1 MFKVL
6 VLLFVI
12 QLFSRNDI
20 FRLCFSCFIS
30 DYLVKM
36 RKPSYKC
43 RKYNSKHHVS
53 TCTFETRD
61 NSARTESQNDSEETI
76 TSSLNNKD
84 TVFCK
89 LHRFLFQI

>member
-6 VLLFVI
+6 ALLFVI

-36 RKPSYKC
+36 CKPSYKC
-43 RKYNSKHHVS
+43 RKYNGKHRVS
-53 TCTFETRD
+53 TCTFETREK
-61 NSARTESQNDSEETI
+61 SAKTESQNDTEETI

-89 LHRFLFQI
+89 LRRFLFLI